1 MTSPSSTSL
10 SASPS
15 CPVSPRLSVVIP
27 CRNEAGNIGPLIA
40 GIETALAPLSPFEV
54 IVVDDG
60 STDATPGMVLDL
72 AATRP
77 WLRLLQHPVS
87 GGQSAG
93 VHNGA
98 IAARA
103 PIIAT
108 LDGDGQNPPEDLP
121 KLVAPLLDGP
131 ADLGLVAG
139 QRVGRQDTASKK
151 MASRLANR
159 LRARVLNDDTRDT
172 GCGLKAFRRD
182 AYLALPFFNHQHRYL
197 PALFARDGGRIRHV
211 DVAHAARGAGRSNYT
226 NWQRGLVGA
235 RDLMGVA
242 WLIARR
248 KTVRAEEVT
257 PGVAGQPP
265 APEGIDSALAAA
277 HPVAARPAGE
287 DAR

>member
-1 MTSPSSTSL
+1 MPDPLFSII
-10 SASPS
+10 
-15 CPVSPRLSVVIP
+15 VP
-27 CRNEAGNIGPLIA
+27 CRNEAGNLPALLA
-40 GIETALAPLSPFEV
+40 GIESACAPLGPFEC

-60 STDATPGMVLDL
+60 STDATAAVVLE
-72 AATRP
+72 AARSRP
-77 WLRLLQHPVS
+77 WLRLLRHPRS

-93 VHNGA
+93 VHSGA
-98 IAARA
+98 LAARA
-103 PIIAT
+103 PVLAT
-108 LDGDGQNPPEDLP
+108 LDGDGQNPPSELP
-121 KLVAPLLDGP
+121 KLLAPLIGSG
-131 ADLGLVAG
+131 ADPGLVLVAG
-139 QRVGRQDTASKK
+139 QRVGRQDTASKRL
-151 MASRLANR
+151 ASRAANR
-159 LRARVLNDDTRDT
+159 LRSRLLRDGTRDS